1 MTVRIVTDSLS
12 YIPADLRA
20 RHGIVQ
26 VPVYVHEDGGEVLE
40 TAIDSA
46 AFFERLATTWQL
58 PTTSQASP
66 EDFRQVFS
74 DASADGS
81 DVLAIL
87 ISGSMSGMVSSA
99 DAAARMLG
107 ETTPDARIAVLDSR
121 INCMQEGFAVLAAA
135 KVAQSGGSLSE
146 CEQAARDSMLRSR
159 FLFTP
164 RSLEYLRRGGRISA
178 AASLLGSALRIVPV
192 LTAENGETAVA
203 GRARSQHAAMRTI
216 SELMRADVEGYGLKQ
231 AVVQWIADEATGVE
245 FGRTHIEP
253 IVGGPVQVIP
263 IGPGVG
269 VHVGPAVGVVYETIE
284 PLR

>member
-1 MTVRIVTDSLS
+1 MVVRIVTDSLS

-20 RHGIVQ
+20 QYDIVQ

-46 AFFERLATTWQL
+46 AFFKRLASTSQL

-66 EDFRQVFS
+66 EDFRHVFA
-74 DASADGS
+74 DALADGW
-81 DVLAIL
+81 DVLAVL

-107 ETTPDARIAVLDSR
+107 EHAPEARIKVLDSR
-121 INCMQEGFAVLAAA
+121 VNCMQEGFAVLAAA
-135 KVAQSGGSLSE
+135 KAAQSGGSLPE
-146 CEQAARDSMLRSR
+146 CEQAALDSMLRSR

-192 LTAENGETAVA
+192 LTAEAGETAVA
-203 GRARSQHAAMRTI
+203 GRARSQTAAMREI
-216 SELMRADVEGYGLKQ
+216 ARLMRVDVERCGLRQ

-245 FGRTHIEP
+245 FGRTYIEP